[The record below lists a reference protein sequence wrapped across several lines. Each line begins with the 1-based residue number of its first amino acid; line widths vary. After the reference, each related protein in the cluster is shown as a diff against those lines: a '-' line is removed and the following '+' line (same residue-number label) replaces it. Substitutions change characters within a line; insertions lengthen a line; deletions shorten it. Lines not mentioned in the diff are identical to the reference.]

1 MYTYVYIYIYVYIY
15 MIIYVCVYIY
25 ILCIFQYA
33 RILVLLGLAALSAA
47 CKAGS
52 PSPFRT
58 FTNDIDS
65 SWDLSVNLSS
75 RQGHE
80 KKA

>member
-1 MYTYVYIYIYVYIY
+1 M
-15 MIIYVCVYIY
+15 CIY